1 MIVIG
6 VATVPSGLGVAWRS
20 SNLKVPGSTPRA
32 AIIIFLAKGKK
43 NYCDTKSAICGTLD
57 ELIIIMFVVFC
68 L

>member
-6 VATVPSGLGVAWRS
+6 VATVPGGLGVAWRS

-43 NYCDTKSAICGTLD
+43 NYCDIKAPS
-57 ELIIIMFVVFC
+57 VVH
-68 L
+68 